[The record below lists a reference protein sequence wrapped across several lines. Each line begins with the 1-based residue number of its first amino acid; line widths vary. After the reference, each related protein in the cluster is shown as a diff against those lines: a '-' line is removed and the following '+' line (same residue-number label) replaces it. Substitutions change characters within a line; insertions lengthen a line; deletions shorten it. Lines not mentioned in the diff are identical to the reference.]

1 MPRYRMGSN
10 FYTPS
15 TFPMPMPS
23 VPSIVEQTAET
34 PVDPP
39 QIPTEPCPIPEEC
52 LQILKTLDSEALD
65 KCIRAMRN
73 GTPGQPNCFGEGCPA
88 AYCKWYWS
96 GRCDR
101 PLLVTH
107 LQIVL
112 SLILLCEECSHLIA
126 DLWSIRGI
134 DLRKSLTRELE
145 TSASGTLDAALVHLA
160 VSFSTHSYRSFSTLH
175 RGGKQFHNSF
185 LE

>member
-23 VPSIVEQTAET
+23 VPSIAEQPAET
-34 PVDPP
+34 LVDPP

-73 GTPGQPNCFGEGCPA
+73 GTPGNPTASEKGVLRRIANGIGVDDVIA
-88 AYCKWYWS
+88 LSWS
-96 GRCDR
+96 
-101 PLLVTH
+101 PTYKLY
-107 LQIVL
+107 
-112 SLILLCEECSHLIA
+112 
-126 DLWSIRGI
+126 
-134 DLRKSLTRELE
+134 
-145 TSASGTLDAALVHLA
+145 
-160 VSFSTHSYRSFSTLH
+160 FP
-175 RGGKQFHNSF
+175 
-185 LE
+185 

>member
-23 VPSIVEQTAET
+23 VPSIAEQPAET

-73 GTPGQPNCFGEGCPA
+73 GTPGNPTASEKGVLRRIANGIGVDDVIA
-88 AYCKWYWS
+88 LSWS
-96 GRCDR
+96 
-101 PLLVTH
+101 PTYKLY
-107 LQIVL
+107 
-112 SLILLCEECSHLIA
+112 
-126 DLWSIRGI
+126 
-134 DLRKSLTRELE
+134 
-145 TSASGTLDAALVHLA
+145 
-160 VSFSTHSYRSFSTLH
+160 FP
-175 RGGKQFHNSF
+175 
-185 LE
+185 